1 MTCWWG
7 SLCVVNYSMLLGRSV
22 YDMLVAV
29 LEARY
34 KETHTTVAY
43 NAFAQNFKY
52 RTQHPQVLN
61 VSTQ

>member
-1 MTCWWG
+1 MTYC
-7 SLCVVNYSMLLGRSV
+7 MLLHRSV

-43 NAFAQNFKY
+43 SAFAQNFKY